1 MARWWPF
8 GRKDKG
14 EQPEP
19 TPPAE
24 PTPAAP
30 EAPEPVA
37 ETAPETPAPEAG
49 AAAPKKAGLFGR
61 LFGRGRKKE
70 AEEAGEEAPA
80 EAPPAPPAPPAQP
93 PAPPAG
99 APGEPGGEEPAAG
112 PAGGGEGGGEGGEGG
127 EAAEEEEEEEERE
140 YPSSLDVEMEG
151 DWQISST
158 LWNGVIS
165 ATLHAGAVKRF
176 VDAMD
181 KGGPDALEVAVHLV
195 CERWSRNVDDQLDV
209 KRSVFDMRYDE
220 SVHD

>member
-24 PTPAAP
+24 PPPAAP
-30 EAPEPVA
+30 EAPAPA
-37 ETAPETPAPEAG
+37 EAAPEAG
-49 AAAPKKAGLFGR
+49 KPKKAGRLGL

-70 AEEAGEEAPA
+70 REEEAPPRA
-80 EAPPAPPAPPAQP
+80 PAPPAEPA
-93 PAPPAG
+93 APPAE
-99 APGEPGGEEPAAG
+99 APGGEEPGPG
-112 PAGGGEGGGEGGEGG
+112 PAGGGEGGEGG
-127 EAAEEEEEEEERE
+127 EAPEEEEERE
-140 YPSSLDVEMEG
+140 YPSELYVEMDG

-165 ATLHAGAVKRF
+165 ATLHGAAVKRF

-181 KGGPDALEVAVHLV
+181 DGDLADAVHLV
-195 CERWSRNVDDQLDV
+195 CVRWSRNVDDQLDV
-209 KRSVFDMRYDE
+209 RASVFDMQYDE
-220 SVHD
+220 SVHGD